1 MTKDSSYA
9 TKRGYDCY
17 VGSHLVPRRPLP
29 QDGGSIQRCEN
40 GRMQPSNVQV
50 RVATSADLDLIV
62 PLFDAYR
69 RFYRQPSD
77 LPNARSFLQERLDRL
92 ESTILVALD
101 QSEAIGFTQLYPSFS
116 SVSMARI
123 FILNDLF
130 VSPEARTKG
139 VGSALLAA
147 AAEFGKQAG
156 AVRLVLGTETTN
168 TVAQSVY
175 ERMGWVRDTSFY
187 TYELTL

>member
-1 MTKDSSYA
+1 MTNASSNA
-9 TKRGYDCY
+9 TQPDNECY
-17 VGSHLVPRRPLP
+17 IGDYLVRHRVLAGSSD
-29 QDGGSIQRCEN
+29 QWCEN
-40 GRMQPSNVQV
+40 GRMQATNVHV
-50 RVATSADLDLIV
+50 REAKSADLDLIV

-69 RFYRQPSD
+69 RFYRQSSD
-77 LPNARSFLQERLDRL
+77 LPQARSFLQARLDQRQ
-92 ESTILVALD
+92 STIFLALD
-101 QSEAIGFTQLYPSFS
+101 ESGAIGFTQLYPSFS

-130 VSPEARTKG
+130 VSPEARGKG

-147 AAEFGKQAG
+147 AAEFGRQAC

>member
-1 MTKDSSYA
+1 MSM
-9 TKRGYDCY
+9 R
-17 VGSHLVPRRPLP
+17 LP
-29 QDGGSIQRCEN
+29 ST
-40 GRMQPSNVQV
+40 RMEPMQQSEMQV
-50 RVATSADLDLIV
+50 REASSADLDLIV

-69 RFYRQPSD
+69 RFYRQASD
-77 LPNARSFLQERLDRL
+77 LPSARSFLRARLDRKD
-92 ESTILVALD
+92 SAILLALD
-101 QSEAIGFTQLYPSFS
+101 QSQAVGFTQLYPSFS

-130 VSPEARTKG
+130 VSPEARGQG

-147 AAEFGKQAG
+147 AADFGRRAG
-156 AVRLVLGTETTN
+156 ACRLALTTETTN

-187 TYELTL
+187 TYELAL

>member
-1 MTKDSSYA
+1 MEA
-9 TKRGYDCY
+9 
-17 VGSHLVPRRPLP
+17 V
-29 QDGGSIQRCEN
+29 QA
-40 GRMQPSNVQV
+40 SNVQV
-50 RVATSADLDLIV
+50 REATVADLDLIV

-69 RFYRQPSD
+69 RFYRQSSD
-77 LPNARSFLQERLDRL
+77 LPNARSFLQARLDHRQ
-92 ESTILVALD
+92 STIFLALD
-101 QSEAIGFTQLYPSFS
+101 ELEAVGFTQLYPSFS

-130 VSPEARTKG
+130 VSPEARGKG

-147 AAEFGKQAG
+147 AAEFGRQAC
-156 AVRLVLGTETTN
+156 AVRLVLGTERTN

-175 ERMGWVRDTSFY
+175 ERMGWVRDRSFY

>member
-1 MTKDSSYA
+1 
-9 TKRGYDCY
+9 
-17 VGSHLVPRRPLP
+17 
-29 QDGGSIQRCEN
+29 
-40 GRMQPSNVQV
+40 MQASNVQV
-50 RVATSADLDLIV
+50 REATSADLDLIV

-69 RFYRQPSD
+69 RFYRQSSD
-77 LPNARSFLQERLDRL
+77 LPNARSFLQERLGRL

-101 QSEAIGFTQLYPSFS
+101 QSGAIGFTQLYPSFS

-130 VSPEARTKG
+130 VSPEARGKG
-139 VGSALLAA
+139 MGSALLAA
-147 AAEFGKQAG
+147 AAEFGRQAG
-156 AVRLVLGTETTN
+156 AVRLVLGTETNN

-175 ERMGWVRDTSFY
+175 ERMGWVKDTSFY